1 MMYSKEYP
9 TAPEDELREWL
20 PSSRSL
26 LGSQIAMSL
35 QEQRYTRSGD
45 GPEASLY
52 MLPHT
57 SSSHLSSI
65 NTTYEIPSS
74 QLASLDFTA
83 TRHTYTTHGSW
94 TELEDLA

>member
-1 MMYSKEYP
+1 MIHSKEDLI
-9 TAPEDELREWL
+9 APEGELREWL
-20 PSSRSL
+20 PSSTSL

-35 QEQRYTRSGD
+35 QEQRYTSSGY
-45 GPEASLY
+45 GPDASPYILLY
-52 MLPHT
+52 T
-57 SSSHLSSI
+57 SSSHVSSI

-94 TELEDLA
+94 TELEDLS